1 MLDCPPALSGVVVAA
16 LVAVDEV
23 LIPVT
28 GRGMN
33 LDAVVEAPDLLEE
46 IVDGEL
52 RASLPVLRTLL
63 TEYDSRLNLAQAVRT
78 ELTEQAT

>member
-1 MLDCPPALSGVVVAA
+1 VLDCPPALSGVVVAA

-28 GRGMN
+28 GRGMS
-33 LDAVVEAPDLLEE
+33 LDVVVEALDLFEE

-52 RASLPVLRTLL
+52 RASVPILRTVL
-63 TEYDSRLNLAQAVRT
+63 TECDSRLNLAQAVRT
-78 ELTEQAT
+78 ERNEQAI

>member
-33 LDAVVEAPDLLEE
+33 LDAVVETPDLLEE